1 MDTEEDLKSLNEPQV
16 LPSKLKRF
24 SVRFFELIVTL
35 TESSS
40 YTAVLNRVPFFSASS
55 ILESYASIMMYFSD
69 LFTNPGLGSSLITGL
84 PVFNIIMETRN
95 NRMSAIKQLIIFFQ
109 TNSHI
114 LNRTDPA
121 YRYYS
126 TSYPKITII
135 ILLAKNS
142 LQSYNKKNER
152 RRSRVDPHTNH
163 IINNTKTNNQ

>member
-55 ILESYASIMMYFSD
+55 ILASYASIMMYFSD

-114 LNRTDPA
+114 LNRTGPA
-121 YRYYS
+121 YRYYF
-126 TSYPKITII
+126 YIIPKD
-135 ILLAKNS
+135 N
-142 LQSYNKKNER
+142 
-152 RRSRVDPHTNH
+152 D
-163 IINNTKTNNQ
+163 NNTTRKIVFKVIIKKMSVDAHAWTLTLTT